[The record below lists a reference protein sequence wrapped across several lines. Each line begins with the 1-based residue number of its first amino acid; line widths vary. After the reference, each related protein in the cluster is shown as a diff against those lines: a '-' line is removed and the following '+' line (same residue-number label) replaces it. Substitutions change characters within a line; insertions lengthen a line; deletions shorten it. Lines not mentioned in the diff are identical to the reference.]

1 MEPSGCTTS
10 SSVTSADP
18 MKVPVDVLQLLMLNV
33 IITFS
38 PTGRG
43 GPAKLKQGKN
53 SPLAGRGGPPASA
66 LGNVNAAPRIASA
79 QKIVRRCDRKRFCLN
94 QQFVFIQTS
103 KGTGNQSS
111 GIFFWKFAPVRLTR
125 IARIVTNFIRLE
137 SPAGNF
143 GSRLVRIREIRVCI
157 FRLVAQRK
165 NGHAI
170 GGGIGSLAAGVY
182 HHTVGV
188 LSLRG

>member
-1 MEPSGCTTS
+1 MQTRISRIRTNRLPKFPAGDS
-10 SSVTSADP
+10 S
-18 MKVPVDVLQLLMLNV
+18 LM
-33 IITFS
+33 
-38 PTGRG
+38 
-43 GPAKLKQGKN
+43 
-53 SPLAGRGGPPASA
+53 
-66 LGNVNAAPRIASA
+66 
-79 QKIVRRCDRKRFCLN
+79 
-94 QQFVFIQTS
+94 
-103 KGTGNQSS
+103 
-111 GIFFWKFAPVRLTR
+111 KFAPVRLTR

-157 FRLVAQRK
+157 FRLVEEVK